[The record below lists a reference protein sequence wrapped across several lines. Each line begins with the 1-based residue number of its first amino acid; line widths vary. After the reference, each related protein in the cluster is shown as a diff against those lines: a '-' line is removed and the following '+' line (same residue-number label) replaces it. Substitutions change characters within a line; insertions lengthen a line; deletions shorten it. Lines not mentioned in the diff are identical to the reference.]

1 MKLINLTTKA
11 TCSLAEFITAHAP
24 TIFPTDAALIDF
36 TEWGHAVLVDDPQ
49 PAIDDLRESVAPG
62 DIVERDGCWCQT
74 YLVAALPA
82 EAVAANLAAEQDRI
96 AEVKRQ
102 LVGQIDDAIAA
113 IYARWQRFES
123 EYVLREAAARAYVD
137 GGYQGDPGVWVTA
150 YAIGAGIA
158 LDVAADRIL
167 QQADARRVALE
178 QLAALRMSKYSI
190 QAAADVAGAAA
201 AHDLIAQRAAEIGAA
216 E

>member
-36 TEWGHAVLVDDPQ
+36 SEWDHAVLVDDPQ
-49 PAIDDLRESVAPG
+49 PAINDLRENVVLG
-62 DIVERDGCWCQT
+62 EIIERDGCWCQT
-74 YLVAALPA
+74 YQVAALPA
-82 EAVAANLAAEQDRI
+82 EAVAANLVAEQDRI

-102 LVGQIDDAIAA
+102 LVSQIDDAIAA

-137 GGYQGDPGVWVTA
+137 GGYHGDPGVWVTA
-150 YAIGAGIA
+150 YATGAGIA

-167 QQADARRVALE
+167 QQADTRRDALE

-190 QAAADVAGAAA
+190 EAAVDVAAAAA

-216 E
+216 A